1 MTPVWLCAKPRDPRR
16 EWQGQVANG
25 TAGRLPARRVLELRR
40 RTDAKA
46 FKNMIFESISSGG
59 CRSYL
64 IGCEETCAAAL
75 IDPELS
81 QIDRYTA
88 LAGRHGLRFRYLIDT
103 HTHADHFSATRQ
115 LAGQL
120 DAPVVMHRA
129 SPAPFV
135 DLRLEGGD
143 LLVVGRLRL
152 QSMYT
157 PGHTA
162 DSMCLCVEDRV
173 FTGDTL
179 LIGATGRT
187 DLPSGDAGALHE
199 SLFHGVLTLD
209 PALKI
214 FPAHEYKGRSHSTIA
229 QELSDNPRLQKRER
243 GAFIDMMQSLN
254 LTMPTHVT
262 EALRTNMSGG
272 KTVAQMLSDAA
283 AAVPFMSMAQLKA
296 NIESRRDDM
305 IVLDV
310 RELEAYESG
319 HVPGA
324 FHLPRGQLELR
335 VNEELKDPTRRILV
349 CCEFGRISTLAT
361 ATLRTMGFSG
371 AVALD
376 GGIKAWREAGY
387 PIHVGREP

>member
-1 MTPVWLCAKPRDPRR
+1 
-16 EWQGQVANG
+16 
-25 TAGRLPARRVLELRR
+25 
-40 RTDAKA
+40 
-46 FKNMIFESISSGG
+46 MIFESVSSGG

-64 IGCEETCAAAL
+64 VGCEDTCAAAL

-81 QIDRYTA
+81 QIDRYKA
-88 LAGRHGLRFRYLIDT
+88 LASRHGLRFRYLVDT

-120 DAPVVMHRA
+120 NAPVVMHRA

-143 LLVVGRLRL
+143 LLVIGRLRL
-152 QSMYT
+152 QSLYT
-157 PGHTA
+157 PGHTN
-162 DSMCLCVEDRV
+162 DSMCLSVEDRV

-187 DLPSGDAGALHE
+187 DLPSGDAGALYE
-199 SLFHGVLTLD
+199 SLFHGVLKLA
-209 PALKI
+209 PELKV
-214 FPAHEYKGRSHSTIA
+214 FPAHEYKGRTHSTIA
-229 QELSDNPRLQKRER
+229 QELAENPRLQKTER

-283 AAVPFMSMAQLKA
+283 ASVPFMSLAQLKS
-296 NIESRRDDM
+296 NIENGRDDTV
-305 IVLDV
+305 VLDV
-310 RELEAYESG
+310 RERDAYESG

-361 ATLRTMGFSG
+361 ATLRSMGYSG

-387 PIHVGREP
+387 SLTTGGER

>member
-1 MTPVWLCAKPRDPRR
+1 
-16 EWQGQVANG
+16 
-25 TAGRLPARRVLELRR
+25 
-40 RTDAKA
+40 
-46 FKNMIFESISSGG
+46 MIFEIVSSGG

-64 IGCEETCAAAL
+64 LGCDETCAAAL

-81 QIDRYTA
+81 QIDRYRA
-88 LAGRHGLRFRYLIDT
+88 LAARHGLRFHYLVDT

-115 LAGQL
+115 LAKLL
-120 DAPVVMHRA
+120 DVPVVMHRA

-143 LLVVGRLRL
+143 LLVIGRLRL
-152 QSMYT
+152 HSLHT
-157 PGHTA
+157 PGHTS
-162 DSMCLCVEDRV
+162 DSMCLWLEDRV

-187 DLPSGDAGALHE
+187 DLPTGDAAALYE
-199 SLFHGVLTLD
+199 SLFQGVLKLD
-209 PALKI
+209 PALMV
-214 FPAHEYKGRSHSTIA
+214 FPAHEYKGRTHSTIG
-229 QELSDNPRLQKRER
+229 QELAENPRLQKTER
-243 GAFIDMMQSLN
+243 AAFVAMMQSLN

-283 AAVPFMSMAQLKA
+283 ASVPFMSLAQLKT
-296 NIESRRDDM
+296 NIETGRDDM

-310 RELEAYESG
+310 RERDAYEMG

-324 FHLPRGQLELR
+324 LHLPRGQLELR

-361 ATLRTMGFSG
+361 ATLRSMGFSG

-387 PIHVGREP
+387 PLTVGKQA

>member
-1 MTPVWLCAKPRDPRR
+1 
-16 EWQGQVANG
+16 
-25 TAGRLPARRVLELRR
+25 
-40 RTDAKA
+40 
-46 FKNMIFESISSGG
+46 MIFESISSGG

-64 IGCEETCAAAL
+64 VGCEETCAAAL

-88 LAGRHGLRFRYLIDT
+88 LAARHGLRFRYLIDT

-115 LAGQL
+115 LANQL

-129 SPAPFV
+129 SPAPFI

-152 QSMYT
+152 QSLYT
-157 PGHTA
+157 PGHTN
-162 DSMCLCVEDRV
+162 DSMCLCVDDRV

-187 DLPSGDAGALHE
+187 DLPSGDAAALHE
-199 SLFHGVLTLD
+199 SLFEGVLKLD
-209 PALKI
+209 PTLLV
-214 FPAHEYKGRSHSTIA
+214 FPAHEYKGRSHSTIG
-229 QELSDNPRLQKRER
+229 QELADNPRLQKRER
-243 GAFIDMMQSLN
+243 GAFIEMMHSLN

-283 AAVPFMSMAQLKA
+283 ASVPFMSMAQLKA

-310 RELEAYESG
+310 RERDAYEGG
-319 HVPGA
+319 HIPGA

-361 ATLRTMGFSG
+361 ATLRAMGFSG

-376 GGIKAWREAGY
+376 GGLKAWREAGY
-387 PIHVGREP
+387 PIHGGKEP

>member
-1 MTPVWLCAKPRDPRR
+1 
-16 EWQGQVANG
+16 
-25 TAGRLPARRVLELRR
+25 
-40 RTDAKA
+40 
-46 FKNMIFESISSGG
+46 MIFETISSGG

-64 IGCEETCAAAL
+64 VGCEDSCAAAL

-81 QIDRYTA
+81 QIDRYKA
-88 LAGRHGLRFRYLIDT
+88 LAARHGLRFHYLIDT
-103 HTHADHFSATRQ
+103 HTHADHFSATRR

-129 SPAPFV
+129 SPAPFIN
-135 DLRLEGGD
+135 LRLEGGD
-143 LLVVGRLRL
+143 LLVVGKLRL

-157 PGHTA
+157 PGHTS
-162 DSMCLCVEDRV
+162 DSMCLSVEDRV

-187 DLPSGDAGALHE
+187 DLPSGDAGALYE
-199 SLFHGVLTLD
+199 SLFQGVLKLD
-209 PALKI
+209 PALKV
-214 FPAHEYKGRSHSTIA
+214 FPAHEYKGRTHTTIG
-229 QELSDNPRLQKRER
+229 QEIAENPRLQKKDRS
-243 GAFIDMMQSLN
+243 AFIDMMQSLN

-283 AAVPFMSMAQLKA
+283 ASVPFMSMAQLKA
-296 NIESRRDDM
+296 AIDAGHTDM

-310 RELEAYESG
+310 RELDAYATG
-319 HVPGA
+319 HIPGA
-324 FHLPRGQLELR
+324 LHLPRGQLELR
-335 VNEELKDPTRRILV
+335 VNDELKDPTRRILV

-361 ATLRTMGFSG
+361 ATLRSMGYTG

-376 GGIKAWREAGY
+376 GGLKAWREAGY
-387 PIHVGREP
+387 PLKPGDQR